1 MSRIPSS
8 FDLDLDRDVSLDG
21 DTIVDP
27 GSARPKGTSSSE
39 NRSRTLLPPRPR
51 SSKAPESS
59 KPRPPRPSVR
69 FEADLA
75 EKTELMALPIASVRT
90 SAPAARHEARD
101 TRDTKGGTQRMHVSQ
116 LVAARRASM
125 PSAPV
130 VATEAFRASSPSLPP
145 SLAPALPSRPPQA
158 TCDSLAPVAS
168 PFVPVASDSLSAV
181 VGANDESWS
190 VRPEDLGT
198 RSPFAKK
205 AWAAAAVACALG
217 FLGLLATAGGKP
229 SSSALASRP
238 AAPSALVA
246 PAPKA
251 PSAQTP
257 SVADVVDARLT
268 TPSTKPDFELEET
281 PSPTRPVAAA
291 RASKP
296 SVQAAPFD
304 THAKV
309 EAKTEKTSKPE
320 ASTKPGKGP
329 ARGATKGDDAE
340 AAGAARIHAEANT
353 AIADTL

>member
-27 GSARPKGTSSSE
+27 GSARPKAPSSSE
-39 NRSRTLLPPRPR
+39 KRAQTLLPPRPR
-51 SSKAPESS
+51 SSKAVESAS
-59 KPRPPRPSVR
+59 PRSLRPSVR
-69 FEADLA
+69 FEPDLA
-75 EKTELMALPIASVRT
+75 EKTELMALPIASART
-90 SAPAARHEARD
+90 TEPAPAPRHEPRD
-101 TRDTKGGTQRMHVSQ
+101 TRDTKGSTQRMHVSQ

-125 PSAPV
+125 PSASVIAP
-130 VATEAFRASSPSLPP
+130 EAFGASSAKLP
-145 SLAPALPSRPPQA
+145 LRLPQA
-158 TCDSLAPVAS
+158 TGDSLAPVAS
-168 PFVPVASDSLSAV
+168 PLVPVASDSLSAV

-198 RSPFAKK
+198 RSPLAKK

-217 FLGLLATAGGKP
+217 FLGLLATAGGTP
-229 SSSALASRP
+229 SSSAMANQP
-238 AAPSALVA
+238 TAPSAFVA

-268 TPSTKPDFELEET
+268 APSTKPDFELDET

-296 SVQAAPFD
+296 TVQAVPFD

-309 EAKTEKTSKPE
+309 EAKTEKTSKPD
-320 ASTKPGKGP
+320 ASTKHGKGS
-329 ARGATKGDDAE
+329 ARGAAKGDDAE
-340 AAGAARIHAEANT
+340 AAGAARIHAEANN